1 MAGVF
6 QTSHRPARISRP
18 ATVATPSPLMQISSM
33 LEFLRRFQVRS
44 PGLTTLMVTSVP
56 GARPRPGARA
66 FECTMREARRPL
78 SGLGASI
85 RRAISRSIASLGIT
99 MDGHLSCSRGA
110 APLTSMNMLVSS
122 CRRRSRRLSH

>member
-66 FECTMREARRPL
+66 FECTMRGGAAAVVRFGRVDQAGDFQVDRLPWDHDGRPL
-78 SGLGASI
+78 VLFGA
-85 RRAISRSIASLGIT
+85 RPR
-99 MDGHLSCSRGA
+99 
-110 APLTSMNMLVSS
+110 
-122 CRRRSRRLSH
+122 

>member
-78 SGLGASI
+78 SGGRVDQAGDFQVDRLLGDH
-85 RRAISRSIASLGIT
+85 
-99 MDGHLSCSRGA
+99 DGRPLVLFAGA